1 MCEFT
6 KLMKGTKY
14 EKKDPELTYELMV
27 QLAVVKEEEADP
39 RNIPMNI
46 GGDPL
51 TEWNDGHK
59 LDDLGV
65 MPGTDESKWKE
76 VPDAINGIVT
86 FQPNTLYVVDGE
98 VQFEPVSSTYKLT
111 DPIFTTDK
119 DGYVYV
125 DIIKDKE

>member
-14 EKKDPELTYELMV
+14 EKKEPELTYEMMV
-27 QLAVVKEEEADP
+27 QLAVVQEEEADP

-51 TEWNDGHK
+51 TEWIDGHK

-76 VPDAINGIVT
+76 VPV
-86 FQPNTLYVVDGE
+86 
-98 VQFEPVSSTYKLT
+98 
-111 DPIFTTDK
+111 FTTDK

>member
-27 QLAVVKEEEADP
+27 QLAAVKEA
-39 RNIPMNI
+39 
-46 GGDPL
+46 
-51 TEWNDGHK
+51 T
-59 LDDLGV
+59 V
-65 MPGTDESKWKE
+65 
-76 VPDAINGIVT
+76 
-86 FQPNTLYVVDGE
+86 
-98 VQFEPVSSTYKLT
+98 
-111 DPIFTTDK
+111 FTTDK